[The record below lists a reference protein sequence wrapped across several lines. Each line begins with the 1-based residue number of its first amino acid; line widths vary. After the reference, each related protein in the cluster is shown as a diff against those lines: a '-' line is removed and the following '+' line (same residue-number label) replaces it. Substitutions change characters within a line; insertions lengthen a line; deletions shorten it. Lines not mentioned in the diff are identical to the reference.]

1 MATTSQSHLP
11 TSATKS
17 KLATS
22 VMKVSYLIC
31 KQEAEHKMK
40 TLSEA
45 TPQEILKRIDELDR
59 EFWKVTPA
67 QRPFVAEAI
76 SILVQAHQKK
86 VNQ

>member
-1 MATTSQSHLP
+1 MEITSQSHLLI
-11 TSATKS
+11 SATKP
-17 KLATS
+17 KLVASAT
-22 VMKVSYLIC
+22 KVSFSTY
-31 KQEAEHKMK
+31 KQGAERKMK
-40 TLSEA
+40 TISEA

-86 VNQ
+86 VSK